1 MSQKKKVIQFYK
13 TPKAAAA
20 AAAHLVVLVWS
31 VGRARAAVRGS
42 LEDAP
47 GGVWW

>member
-1 MSQKKKVIQFYK
+1 MSQKKKVMEFYK

-20 AAAHLVVLVWS
+20 AAPLVALVWS

>member
-1 MSQKKKVIQFYK
+1 MSQKKKVMEFYK
-13 TPKAAAA
+13 TPKAAA